1 LGAASEVSADSGGA
15 LSLPQLRWRW
25 SRQALLALLR
35 RWAAFLAVVAAV
47 LGSFVSTLIGWP
59 ALPLFWAMQAG
70 TPPWLGLAALL
81 GHALPGLLL
90 AWGLREALL
99 PTRWIPFERAL
110 PLRRA
115 QMLRADLLVIALA
128 LLPWASLNLISFAA
142 WRAASPAWM
151 QGLWPQAMLGFVL
164 SLLLSA
170 GGALALMQRRRR
182 PGAPARRV
190 QEALPPAGRRAVST
204 WAALLWLPLWRG
216 PARPVLHGLLAAM
229 LGLALCLVAA
239 WRFPAH
245 AAWALAFSTLLT
257 QGFSARLQAQARQC
271 YAPLQAAC
279 AMLPLG
285 PRAWSLRLY
294 ALALLPALA
303 AWLGWAMLLALGP
316 WSLGPRATPAFFI
329 AAAAAP
335 ALALWRPEALSP
347 EARAGRWLLSW
358 GVWVALAS
366 EVIV

>member
-1 LGAASEVSADSGGA
+1 MPPQRAT
-15 LSLPQLRWRW
+15 LPLWRMRLQW
-25 SRQALLALLR
+25 SRAELAALLR

-59 ALPLFWAMQAG
+59 ALPLFWAMQAD
-70 TPPWLGLAALL
+70 TPQVLSVAALM

-99 PTRWIPFERAL
+99 PARWIPFERAL

-115 QMLRADLLVIALA
+115 QLLRADLLVIALA
-128 LLPWASLNLISFAA
+128 LLPWALLNLISFAA

-182 PGAPARRV
+182 AGRPARR
-190 QEALPPAGRRAVST
+190 AAAAGKTTGRPTVST
-204 WAALLWLPLWRG
+204 WAALMWLPLWRG
-216 PARPVLHGLLAAM
+216 PARPVLHGLLSAL
-229 LGLALCLVAA
+229 LGLLLCLAAA
-239 WRFPAH
+239 WRFPEH

-257 QGFSARLQAQARQC
+257 QGFCARLQAQARQC
-271 YAPLQAAC
+271 YAPLQAAS
-279 AMLPLG
+279 AMLPLN

-303 AWLGWAMLLALGP
+303 AWLGWAALLALGP

-366 EVIV
+366 EVIA